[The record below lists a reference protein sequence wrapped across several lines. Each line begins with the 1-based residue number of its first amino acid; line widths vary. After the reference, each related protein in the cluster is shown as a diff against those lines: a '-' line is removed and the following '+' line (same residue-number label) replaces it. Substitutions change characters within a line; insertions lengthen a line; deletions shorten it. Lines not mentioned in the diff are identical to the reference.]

1 MTEPQRNRSNSFC
14 CGAGGGQ
21 FWKEE
26 EKGNER
32 VSTNRYRE
40 LKQTGAKTVATGCPF
55 CMRMITEETA
65 KEEEGAAPQ
74 VLDIAEIVAKN
85 LTK

>member
-1 MTEPQRNRSNSFC
+1 MAPAVDNFGRM
-14 CGAGGGQ
+14 
-21 FWKEE
+21 K
-26 EKGNER
+26 KGTER

-65 KEEEGAAPQ
+65 KKSRKRPWKS
-74 VLDIAEIVAKN
+74 DIAEIVAKN
-85 LTK
+85 LQK